1 MSITSAVY
9 CWEDLYGGGQSV
21 IDNLKAS
28 GFSTILAWSVH
39 VDATNGDLTLND
51 TLIVSNGAYV
61 GDPAWPALLGQ
72 LKTGTTSVD
81 RILFSVGSGPP
92 PIDFTN
98 IETLIKN
105 YGTGSQSPLYKNF
118 AALLAAIPSI
128 DGIDFDDED
137 NYDQDTVVE
146 FALMLKAVGYREVT
160 FCPYTDMNFWSGC
173 LAALETQ
180 APGLVT
186 GYNLQCYSG
195 GSWNTNILP
204 EWIASIEPTLG
215 SAAASFIIP
224 GLWCRN
230 GESCTSGECPDQMQ
244 AQYAGWKKLGIGGG
258 FIWRYDDIIDC
269 ETSSTCSGNPMTPAA
284 YAEAIINGLS

>member
-9 CWEDLYGGGQSV
+9 CWEDLYSGGQPV

-28 GFSTILAWSVH
+28 GFSTIIAWSVH
-39 VDATNGDLTLND
+39 VNATNADLTLND
-51 TLIVSNGAYV
+51 TLIVSNGVYV
-61 GDPAWPALLGQ
+61 GDPSWPSLLGQ
-72 LKTGTTSVD
+72 LKTGSTSVD
-81 RILFSVGSGPP
+81 RLLFSVGSGPP

-105 YGTGSQSPLYKNF
+105 YGTGAQSPLYKNF

-137 NYDQDTVVE
+137 NYDQDTVVQ
-146 FALMLKAVGYREVT
+146 FALMLKAIGYREVT
-160 FCPYTDMNFWSGC
+160 FCPYTDMSFWAGC
-173 LAALETQ
+173 LAALQAQ

-186 GYNLQCYSG
+186 AYNLQCYSG

-204 EWIASIEPTLG
+204 QWIASIEPTLG
-215 SAAASFIIP
+215 SGAAAFILP

-230 GESCTSGECPDQMQ
+230 GTGCTSGECPDQMES
-244 AQYAGWKKLGIGGG
+244 QYAGWKSLGIGGG

-269 ETSSTCSGNPMTPAA
+269 ESSSTCSGNPMTPAA